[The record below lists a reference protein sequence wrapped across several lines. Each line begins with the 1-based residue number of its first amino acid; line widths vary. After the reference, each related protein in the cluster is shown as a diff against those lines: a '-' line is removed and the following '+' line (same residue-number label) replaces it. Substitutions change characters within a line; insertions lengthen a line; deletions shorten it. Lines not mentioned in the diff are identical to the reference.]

1 MLDSPFV
8 PGTHIIISSQ
18 VVDVEMTKHI
28 GFVNLGTSKWVSPFS
43 PKHFTPKLA
52 QKPKPCGHPDSDYTE
67 LRPLAKNILLAVSS
81 G

>member
-28 GFVNLGTSKWVSPFS
+28 GFVNLGTAVTIDDDISNWVAEAKMAVHIEFVN
-43 PKHFTPKLA
+43 FCA
-52 QKPKPCGHPDSDYTE
+52 AADDS
-67 LRPLAKNILLAVSS
+67 ISS
-81 G
+81 